1 MNTIYNQEYYE
12 KYDMGDAGASDYKS
26 NQALRGF
33 FVNVARAIVD
43 TFHPSTVLDAGC
55 ALGFLVEELRK
66 LGVQAYGID
75 ISEYAIS
82 QVDESVKEFCAVCPI
97 QNEFPPKF
105 PKHFDLI
112 TNIEVMEHLTKEGG
126 EAAIRNLCAHTDR
139 ILFSSSS
146 TDFED
151 PTHINVNT
159 VDYWAAEFAKN
170 GFFNR
175 INNLPAFISQDAYC
189 FEKETAASAVFR
201 YKQKLLNLTEEVQKL
216 SFSNVA
222 LEKDLQKTEKARQS
236 FEKKAAEL
244 ETHYLALSSQHQEI
258 LSSQYWRMT
267 APLRK
272 ITGAIK
278 RVLLKFTVTRYLC
291 KGIKSLLKNGI
302 RTTFVIAGNK
312 IKSKKPFDYS
322 KITKKRRE
330 REENTAFDRDIKF
343 SILVPLYNTPLKYLK
358 EMIASVQ
365 AQTYKNWEL
374 CLADG
379 SDAQHTEVE
388 ACARQYAKNDGR
400 IVYKKLEKNMG
411 ISENTNRCLEMATGE
426 YIALFDHDDVLHPS
440 VLFENMRAIC
450 AHDADFLYTD
460 EATFEGENITKI
472 ITFHFKPD
480 FAIDNLRANNYICHF
495 SVFARKLV
503 EEAGLFRSAYDGS
516 QDHDM
521 ILRLTA
527 RAKKVYH
534 IRKLLYFWRSHPNS
548 VALDIGSKTY
558 AIDAGK
564 NAVKESLKEAGYNA
578 AVESSPAFPTI
589 YRIKYELPAQ
599 PLLSVVIPSCDHKND
614 LEKCVNSILEK
625 STYPNYEIIIVE
637 NGSTQAETFEY
648 YKQLAVHSHIRITEY
663 TEPFNYSAV
672 NNFGVSKA
680 KGEYIILLNNDTEVI
695 TPQWMEELL
704 MYAQRPDVG
713 AVGAKLY
720 YADDTIQHAGIVLGL
735 GAHGIAGH
743 SHYNL
748 PKSNLGYM
756 GKLYY
761 AQNVSAVTGACMMV
775 RRSLFEEIG
784 GLDESLKIAFNDVDL
799 CLKLREKGY
808 LVVFTPYAEL
818 YHYESKTRGLE
829 DTEEKK
835 ARFNDECHKFRKKWK
850 TLLEAGDP
858 YYNPN
863 FSLKNDYMI
872 EFSKLKSD
880 CRQ

>member
-1 MNTIYNQEYYE
+1 MSTIYNQEYYE

-33 FVNVARAIVD
+33 FINVAKAIVD
-43 TFHPSTVLDAGC
+43 TFHPATVLDAGC
-55 ALGFLVEELRK
+55 ALGFLVEELRR
-66 LGVQAYGID
+66 LGVNAYGID

-97 QNEFPPKF
+97 QNDFPENF

-112 TNIEVMEHLTKEGG
+112 TNIEVMEHLTKEDG
-126 EAAIRNLCAHTDR
+126 EAAIKNLCAHTDR

-159 VDYWAAEFAKN
+159 IDYWAAEFAKN
-170 GFFNR
+170 GFFNDIENYAR
-175 INNLPAFISQDAYC
+175 YISQDAYC
-189 FEKETAASAVFR
+189 FKKENAGGAVFR
-201 YKQKLLNLTEEVQKL
+201 YEKKCMELTKECSQLTVMKKQLEE
-216 SFSNVA
+216 S
-222 LEKDLQKTEKARQS
+222 LQKTETERTY
-236 FEKKAAEL
+236 FEKKAGNL
-244 ETHYLALSSQHQEI
+244 EEHYMALTAQYQAI
-258 LSSQYWRMT
+258 LSSRYWRWT
-267 APLRK
+267 APMRK
-272 ITGAIK
+272 VTGAIK

-291 KGIKSLLKNGI
+291 KGMKSLFKNGI
-302 RTTFVIAGNK
+302 RATFVLASNK

-330 REENTAFDRDIKF
+330 REEHTVFPRNIKF

-379 SDAQHTEVE
+379 SDAQHNEVE
-388 ACARQYAKNDGR
+388 ACVRQYSKHDAR
-400 IVYKKLEKNMG
+400 IVYKRLEKNLG
-411 ISENTNRCLEMATGE
+411 ISENTNRCFEMATGE
-426 YIALFDHDDVLHPS
+426 YIGLFDHDDILHPS
-440 VLFENMRAIC
+440 VLFEDMRAIC
-450 AHDADFLYTD
+450 DHDADFVYTD

-495 SVFARKLV
+495 SVFARELV

-521 ILRLTA
+521 VLRLTA

-548 VALDIGSKTY
+548 VAQDIDSKTY

-564 NAVKESLKEAGYNA
+564 NAVKDSLTLAGYPA
-578 AVESSPAFPTI
+578 AVESSRAFPTI
-589 YRIKYELPAQ
+589 YRIRYELQIQ
-599 PLLSVVIPSCDHKND
+599 PLISIVIPNCDHKNE
-614 LEKCVNSILEK
+614 LETCITSILEK
-625 STYPNYEIIIVE
+625 STYLKYEIIVVE
-637 NGSTQAETFEY
+637 NGSTKPETFEY
-648 YKQLAVHSHIRITEY
+648 YKQLSAHPNIHIAEY
-663 TEPFNYSAV
+663 TKPFNYSAV

-680 KGEYIILLNNDTEVI
+680 KGEYILLLNNDTKII

-775 RRSLFEEIG
+775 RRTLFEEVG
-784 GLDESLKIAFNDVDL
+784 GLDESLRIAFNDVDL

-808 LVVFTPYAEL
+808 LIVFTPYAEL

-835 ARFNDECHKFRKKWK
+835 ARFNDECSRFRKKWK
-850 TLLEAGDP
+850 AVLEAGDP